1 MGNEKTYKT
10 LSVVGGGNIALG
22 IVILL
27 AGISAGILMIVSG
40 GRLLSAKKDLTF

>member
-1 MGNEKTYKT
+1 MENEKTYKT